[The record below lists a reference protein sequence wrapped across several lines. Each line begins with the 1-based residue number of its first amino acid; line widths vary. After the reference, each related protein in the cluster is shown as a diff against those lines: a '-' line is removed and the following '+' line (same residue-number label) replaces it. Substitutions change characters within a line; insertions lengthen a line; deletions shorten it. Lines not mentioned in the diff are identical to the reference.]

1 MEHTVQH
8 TKPVTANNKR
18 PSFFSPL
25 FVQPKLVVGP
35 VDDEYEREADSMADQ
50 VMRMPANTSE
60 SSFFKASSL
69 AFSSVQPKCAAC
81 EEELQRQ
88 EEEPGAITFDKI
100 SEPGIQRKCSEC
112 EDEEQLQMKPA
123 FHNLLQ
129 RQCSQCEE
137 EEQLQMKG
145 DAGAVSGMS
154 APTSVNSVISQ
165 GGQSID
171 ASTRGFMES
180 RFGYDF
186 SNVRIHNDVQAH
198 RSSSDI
204 HALAYTHRNHIVFSS
219 GQYQPYTAS
228 GKRLLAHEL
237 SHVVQQT
244 QPTSFGATGQAG
256 GFAKDTTA
264 PLIQREVN
272 PGRVED
278 AETVLKKIK
287 TLGENYKELGKY
299 MGPAVANMAR
309 IAAFGMGFNPGADT
323 SEKNNSFVY
332 TCRCG
337 WIDLGHFFITA
348 ATSYMAAFVRQ
359 FESLK
364 PGNIPFFN
372 VPITDIPRA
381 VLVGGQKHLR
391 PLLDLLLSTVT
402 TGDQAKPILQ
412 KVDKLLASGD
422 PNDVA
427 LAYGYWMEY
436 FQQAVK
442 LYADTKANPSE
453 TLKGS
458 QRSAFTMEDLP
469 SDAYGA
475 YFGER
480 LWKMV
485 SMDAKDSSPYY
496 DIMKQ
501 FFADCGAVYSEPESV
516 TRCEMMAETTPGSCS
531 IVNGKPKWTLPGE
544 PARYTST
551 TPYLLKSAKT
561 LCKGHSDAPLPY
573 RPAEQK
579 VEGADEKDKAD
590 DTVGRSLLFRGF
602 RLRLGGGLQIDNF
615 LMDPMEEIPTTV
627 IGFRRR
633 RMSITVLDDLEIGG
647 GFRTVSPLI
656 GGIGLDGRFW
666 GTTTVNVPKVGAV
679 GTTVSGDFNLESLK
693 QVKLPLKTEFDFGS
707 GFSIGALI
715 TVQYDHIKD
724 LQKGPLAPEAEKIKT
739 ILKSKEFQTLVAEV
753 VFGDL
758 KAGDFKK
765 QVINMI
771 KEQFP
776 GTLAGNLETI
786 MYKVLEDILYHATAE
801 VAGTGKLGPVPIF
814 GVRAGKAEPVT
825 IAGNK
830 APVFYYLQ
838 YGLLFPQLIGGDVVN
853 QFPFAAGVTADWI
866 AGDPRAGGPGLKLG
880 GTIGMG
886 IPQGELFLEGHA
898 ILADDKGLQIKAGF
912 YYGKHRFG
920 PREDKI
926 SDPPDLRLPAD
937 LYQFTKERHMGPID
951 LYLQVQKN
959 DLKFGLR
966 HERDAQGTDTTL
978 LTVGKSFE

>member
-1 MEHTVQH
+1 
-8 TKPVTANNKR
+8 
-18 PSFFSPL
+18 
-25 FVQPKLVVGP
+25 
-35 VDDEYEREADSMADQ
+35 
-50 VMRMPANTSE
+50 
-60 SSFFKASSL
+60 
-69 AFSSVQPKCAAC
+69 
-81 EEELQRQ
+81 
-88 EEEPGAITFDKI
+88 
-100 SEPGIQRKCSEC
+100 
-112 EDEEQLQMKPA
+112 
-123 FHNLLQ
+123 
-129 RQCSQCEE
+129 
-137 EEQLQMKG
+137 
-145 DAGAVSGMS
+145 
-154 APTSVNSVISQ
+154 
-165 GGQSID
+165 
-171 ASTRGFMES
+171 
-180 RFGYDF
+180 
-186 SNVRIHNDVQAH
+186 
-198 RSSSDI
+198 
-204 HALAYTHRNHIVFSS
+204 
-219 GQYQPYTAS
+219 
-228 GKRLLAHEL
+228 
-237 SHVVQQT
+237 
-244 QPTSFGATGQAG
+244 
-256 GFAKDTTA
+256 
-264 PLIQREVN
+264 
-272 PGRVED
+272 
-278 AETVLKKIK
+278 
-287 TLGENYKELGKY
+287 
-299 MGPAVANMAR
+299 
-309 IAAFGMGFNPGADT
+309 
-323 SEKNNSFVY
+323 
-332 TCRCG
+332 
-337 WIDLGHFFITA
+337 
-348 ATSYMAAFVRQ
+348 
-359 FESLK
+359 
-364 PGNIPFFN
+364 
-372 VPITDIPRA
+372 
-381 VLVGGQKHLR
+381 
-391 PLLDLLLSTVT
+391 
-402 TGDQAKPILQ
+402 
-412 KVDKLLASGD
+412 
-422 PNDVA
+422 
-427 LAYGYWMEY
+427 
-436 FQQAVK
+436 
-442 LYADTKANPSE
+442 
-453 TLKGS
+453 
-458 QRSAFTMEDLP
+458 
-469 SDAYGA
+469 
-475 YFGER
+475 
-480 LWKMV
+480 
-485 SMDAKDSSPYY
+485 
-496 DIMKQ
+496 
-501 FFADCGAVYSEPESV
+501 
-516 TRCEMMAETTPGSCS
+516 
-531 IVNGKPKWTLPGE
+531 
-544 PARYTST
+544 
-551 TPYLLKSAKT
+551 
-561 LCKGHSDAPLPY
+561 
-573 RPAEQK
+573 
-579 VEGADEKDKAD
+579 
-590 DTVGRSLLFRGF
+590 
-602 RLRLGGGLQIDNF
+602 
-615 LMDPMEEIPTTV
+615 
-627 IGFRRR
+627 
-633 RMSITVLDDLEIGG
+633 MSITVLDDLEIGG

-693 QVKLPLKTEFDFGS
+693 QVKVPLKTEFDFGS

-898 ILADDKGLQIKAGF
+898 ILADDKGLQIKTGF